1 LLFAFPNQRNINLS
15 KYDQFATVMKDEGL
29 FIAALRDLGHTVEVF
44 QEGTRIRG
52 YWRDTYVPEPVHIVI
67 RAATLQGDYVSDIGF
82 TRLPDGTYRAHIN
95 DMDRQYGHSW
105 LGRVQQKYKE
115 LAAFQMAQKKGY
127 IFRGREVIQTER
139 GEQVKLLF
147 GTR

>member
-1 LLFAFPNQRNINLS
+1 MS
-15 KYDQFATVMKDEGL
+15 KYDQFATVMKDETL
-29 FIAALRDLGHTVEVF
+29 LVAALRDLGHTVEVF
-44 QEGTRIRG
+44 QKGTELRG
-52 YWRDTYVPEPVHIVI
+52 YWEDARVSELVHVVI
-67 RAATLQGDYVSDIGF
+67 RAGTLGGSYVSDIGF

-95 DMDRQYGHSW
+95 DMDLRQYGSAW

-115 LAAFQMAQKKGY
+115 RATIQMAQKTGY
-127 IFRGREVIQTER
+127 IFRGRQVIATER